1 MKSSYTASQCI
12 NYDIKAVSFNHSF
25 LKKKKITEIEYIS

>member
-12 NYDIKAVSFNHSF
+12 NYDIKAVFFNHSF
-25 LKKKKITEIEYIS
+25 LKKKITELEYIS